1 MPGEPKEVTGGANVY
16 CADKVLL
23 NKVKKNMSSKGSS
36 CSFEVGRYR
45 RGMRIQPLGALPRL
59 GFVNFSMRTRLTVRE
74 SVAVDV
80 VNNRCAEGKGARDED
95 SVWKIKRT
103 GSKL

>member
-1 MPGEPKEVTGGANVY
+1 M
-16 CADKVLL
+16 
-23 NKVKKNMSSKGSS
+23 
-36 CSFEVGRYR
+36 CSFVVDRYR
-45 RGMRIQPLGALPRL
+45 RGMHIPPTGALPRL